1 MLCLPFLRLVLITIY
16 LLLHVCIG
24 LHKNPSDNMCFPN
37 FCWLNNSHV
46 VCTHAF
52 WACHVLLFWV
62 TRRTGTSLTLAPSGR
77 HVVAGFTDGTIRLFD
92 LTGRLWSPSRSASGR
107 HGDAANFYDQ
117 DSDDDS
123 DDDQDGATSHR
134 RHRPSG
140 SGVAVDDDMRDLF
153 DHDSDDD
160 DADDGAFERGGRTGT
175 SSSAG
180 TSAPPSASRGRV
192 ASVCSKSNAQFGAV
206 AAQIHAKGVI
216 TSLLMDVSIAQD
228 GLYAFGG
235 VLRGSMELVAIDLG
249 KVEAYH
255 DMITAQSGGRETR
268 DGSDSAAITG
278 AGGSGS
284 SGVDIL
290 DLVSVYRHSD
300 AKLKG
305 FGACTRVRKD
315 GEVEY
320 RLFTGKGIKVC
331 CY

>member
-1 MLCLPFLRLVLITIY
+1 VLVF
-16 LLLHVCIG
+16 
-24 LHKNPSDNMCFPN
+24 SWD
-37 FCWLNNSHV
+37 
-46 VCTHAF
+46 
-52 WACHVLLFWV
+52 
-62 TRRTGTSLTLAPSGR
+62 TGTSLTLAPSGR

-92 LTGRLWSPSRSASGR
+92 LTGRLWSPSRSTSTG
-107 HGDAANFYDQ
+107 HDDGGHFYDQ
-117 DSDDDS
+117 DSDDDDNDDS
-123 DDDQDGATSHR
+123 DDDGTNQGG
-134 RHRPSG
+134 RHRKSASG
-140 SGVAVDDDMRDLF
+140 SAVDDDMRDLF

-160 DADDGAFERGGRTGT
+160 NDNDGELERGGRAGA

-192 ASVCSKSNAQFGAV
+192 ASVCSKANEQFGAV

-235 VLRGSMELVAIDLG
+235 VLRGSMELVAVDLG

-268 DGSDSAAITG
+268 DGSDSAATTA

-320 RLFTGKGIKVC
+320 RLFTGKGIKVR
-331 CY
+331 CYLFSVFGYLP

>member
-1 MLCLPFLRLVLITIY
+1 MLV
-16 LLLHVCIG
+16 
-24 LHKNPSDNMCFPN
+24 FPG
-37 FCWLNNSHV
+37 
-46 VCTHAF
+46 TY
-52 WACHVLLFWV
+52 
-62 TRRTGTSLTLAPSGR
+62 TGTSLTLAPSGR

-92 LTGRLWSPSRSASGR
+92 LTGRLWSPSRSGSTG
-107 HGDAANFYDQ
+107 HDDAAHFYDQ
-117 DSDDDS
+117 DSDDDDS
-123 DDDQDGATSHR
+123 DDDDGTNQGG
-134 RHRPSG
+134 RHRKSASG
-140 SGVAVDDDMRDLF
+140 SAVNDDMRDLF

-160 DADDGAFERGGRTGT
+160 DDDDFDGEPGRGGRAGA

-192 ASVCSKSNAQFGAV
+192 ASVCSKSNEQFGAV

-268 DGSDSAAITG
+268 DGSDSAATTT

-331 CY
+331 YYWFVVSIGYLI